1 MPDGTAELSIE
12 DTEGQGIDTIAPVK
26 LEELSIEE
34 ESSNTLRL
42 SLLQGTLRMLE
53 RYLQLYAST
62 PAFLEVFEDAL
73 HVVSKLTTVSWHSE
87 LEVKKFLIVCL
98 LFVIRYFVLI
108 CKIRL

>member
-12 DTEGQGIDTIAPVK
+12 DTEGQGIDTIASIK

-53 RYLQLYAST
+53 RYLQLYAPT

-73 HVVSKLTTVSWHSE
+73 YVVSKLTTVSWHSE
-87 LEVKKFLIVCL
+87 LEVRFFFLIICSL
-98 LFVIRYFVLI
+98 LNIVYSYTYT
-108 CKIRL
+108 IRL